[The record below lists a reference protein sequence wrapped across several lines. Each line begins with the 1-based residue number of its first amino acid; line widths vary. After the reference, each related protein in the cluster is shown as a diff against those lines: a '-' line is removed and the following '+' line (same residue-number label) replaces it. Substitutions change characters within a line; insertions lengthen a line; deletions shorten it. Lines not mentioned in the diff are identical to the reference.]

1 MQGTQNYEINSRR
14 KIKNMRYT
22 ELTPEI
28 NERIHNRLMLVPE
41 LTKASITG
49 VRLNELGT
57 QVYRALTFVDIIS
70 EDELGEINNT
80 PEKTE
85 PEDYDTEDTEDV
97 FNTDESKETL
107 MKSLMEIFGLDCTS
121 GTEYADMINKPKI
134 ERTIYEDTK
143 SIDVLDFITYG
154 KESSRNIAQAIERLR
169 DVAEV
174 LRDPDT
180 LDIKSLNIKSA
191 PTTYLTVSNSEKLW
205 NKLMSTI
212 GYKGSANDFID
223 KLTAMGLVVKDR
235 TAKKCLI
242 DITEAIKR
250 GIIQE

>member
-1 MQGTQNYEINSRR
+1 
-14 KIKNMRYT
+14 MRYT

-41 LTKASITG
+41 LTKVSITG

-70 EDELGEINNT
+70 EDELEEINN
-80 PEKTE
+80 PLEKSE
-85 PEDYDTEDTEDV
+85 PEDV
-97 FNTDESKETL
+97 FDTDESKETL
-107 MKSLMEIFGLDCTS
+107 MKSLMEIFGLNCTS
-121 GTEYADMINKPKI
+121 DTEYADMINKPKI

-143 SIDVLDFITYG
+143 SIDALDFITYG
-154 KESSRNIAQAIERLR
+154 KEPSRNIAQAIERLR

-174 LRDPDT
+174 LRDPAT
-180 LDIKSLNIKSA
+180 LDITSLNIKST
-191 PTTYLTVSNSEKLW
+191 PTTYLTVYNSEKLW

-235 TAKKCLI
+235 TERKCLI